1 MELVPIK
8 MDSQIANQSYM
19 TCALKTRLEI
29 FQASVSTQ
37 LIVHPN
43 ATVAMAQWFKTTEFA
58 SARTL

>member
-19 TCALKTRLEI
+19 TYVPKTKSETS
-29 FQASVSTQ
+29 QASVSTQ

-43 ATVAMAQWFKTTEFA
+43 AMVATVQWSKTTEFA
-58 SARTL
+58 SARTQ